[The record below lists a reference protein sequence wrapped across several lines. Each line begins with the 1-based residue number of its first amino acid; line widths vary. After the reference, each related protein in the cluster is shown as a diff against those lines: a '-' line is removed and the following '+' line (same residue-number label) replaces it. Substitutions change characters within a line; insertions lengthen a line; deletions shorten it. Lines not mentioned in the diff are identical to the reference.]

1 LSATRIRR
9 TAALL
14 AWLASAPGAAGE
26 LAPLPAQPAG
36 VGWPAAEWETAQ
48 IDARVD
54 GAELAQ
60 RMNALLEPRGDDG
73 LPDTRALLVVAG
85 GRIVAERYADGYGP
99 ESRFV
104 SWSMA
109 KSVTH
114 ALVGILVRDGRLEL
128 RAPAPVPEWPAGDP
142 RREITLEQLLWM
154 TSGLDNGDGKPLGAS
169 FFAAELMFGAGS
181 GDEAAFAAGVPLI
194 QPPGTYWAYSTAT
207 STLVAG
213 IVGRRVGGG
222 RDGMLRFMRSELFD
236 PLGMSSAVPE
246 FDAAG
251 TFLGGSSMW
260 ATARDWARFGLL
272 YLRDGVWD
280 GRRILPEGWV
290 DHARTPSPASNNG
303 SYGAHFWLSL
313 PPADGQW
320 PTLADSERTAFMASG
335 ANGQV
340 VMMVPTRDL
349 VLVRLG
355 EAQKLAEIEIIEMLG
370 RISNAFPERE

>member
-1 LSATRIRR
+1 MRIRR
-9 TAALL
+9 IAALL
-14 AWLASAPGAAGE
+14 ACLASAPASGLE

-36 VGWPAAEWETAQ
+36 VRWPTQQWETAQ
-48 IDARVD
+48 PDARVD
-54 GAELAQ
+54 AAELAR
-60 RMNALLEPRGDDG
+60 RMDALLAPRGDDG

-99 ESRFV
+99 DSRFV

-109 KSVTH
+109 KSVTN
-114 ALVGILVRDGRLEL
+114 ALVGILVRDGRLAL
-128 RAPAPVPEWPAGDP
+128 RGPAPVSEWPDGDP
-142 RREITLEQLLWM
+142 RRAITLEQLLWM
-154 TSGLDNGDGKPLGAS
+154 TSGLDNGDGKPLGQS

-181 GDEAAFAAGVPLI
+181 SDEAAFAARVPLV
-194 QPPGTYWAYSTAT
+194 QPPGSYWAYSTGT

-222 RDGMLRFMRSELFD
+222 RDGMLRFMRGELFD
-236 PLGMSSAVPE
+236 PIGMSSAVPE

-251 TFLGGSSMW
+251 TFLGGSSLW
-260 ATARDWARFGLL
+260 ASARDWARFGLL

-290 DHARTPSPASNNG
+290 DHARKPAPASNNG

-320 PTLADSERTAFMASG
+320 PTLAEDEHSAFMASG

-355 EAQKLAEIEIIEMLG
+355 EAQELAEPEIIELLG